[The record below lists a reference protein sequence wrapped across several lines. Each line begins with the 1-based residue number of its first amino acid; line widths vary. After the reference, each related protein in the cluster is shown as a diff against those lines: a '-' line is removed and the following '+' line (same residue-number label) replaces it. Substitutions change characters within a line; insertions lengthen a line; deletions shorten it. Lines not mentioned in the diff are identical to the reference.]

1 MQYVRL
7 GWSGVKVSQLCL
19 GTWYL
24 PRLDERDEYGVHKVD
39 VDAVVKIMRR
49 AYDEGINCIDTA
61 NRYHGA
67 ISPVDLNHVGNSERV
82 VGQFL
87 KTVDRE
93 SIVLAT
99 KVRGQMAAW
108 PNGEGLSRK
117 HIRWQVKESLKRLG
131 VNYIDLY
138 QIHWPDPD
146 TPKIETL
153 RALDNLVQEGLVNY
167 IGESNH
173 PAHDVVEFMELADK
187 RGMEP
192 FVTMQE
198 VYNLLNRDI
207 ERDKIHVAKRYG
219 MAVLAYSPLAQGILT
234 GKYIDFNAGKWIT
247 PSDSRAAISSSPRG
261 YINDENLKILL
272 ELNEVAKARGITLSQ
287 AALAWLINMQERLR
301 VTIIPIIGITK
312 MNHLEDDLGALS
324 VKLSQDDLKR
334 IDEIMKPQ

>member
-39 VDAVVKIMRR
+39 VDAAVKIMRR

-67 ISPVDLNHVGNSERV
+67 MSPVDLNHVGNSERV

-247 PSDSRAAISSSPRG
+247 PSNSRAAISSSPRG

-287 AALAWLINMQERLR
+287 AALAWLINMQERLG
-301 VTIIPIIGITK
+301 VNIIPIIGITK